1 MKPGRGIAFKLV
13 GPSAAITALTCLVMA
28 LVASTQ
34 VERGLAAAFSS
45 KGEAIARSLASAAE
59 QSMGNLASLQGGID
73 TNKIISGVAY
83 IYLQDTDGSVM
94 AHTFS
99 PAFPAGLEKHN
110 AIDLANLAVANTVQ
124 INPAVDWSWS
134 AGRIRAIDVAA
145 PVASGALG
153 VVHVGMDR
161 GEIERQV
168 RELQGRMALWGA
180 LVALFASALGA
191 LIAAAVVIR
200 PVRALIG
207 ATQLIAETGDLTQ
220 PLEIRTDD
228 ELGLL
233 AASFST
239 MVTRLREALNKLLT
253 ANTAIVTLTAQLRS
267 SADEQTRITTRQAAA
282 LQETHVT
289 AQEIRQTSQMAAEKT
304 DRVLQDAERADAV
317 SRRGEEAIGRSV
329 AGLTAIREQVGE
341 IARRIDELS
350 SRAQQIAG
358 ITSTV
363 KDLADQSNML
373 ALNAAI
379 EAVRSGEHGKGFA
392 VVAREIRA
400 LADQSI
406 AATRRVG
413 EVLNDIGG
421 SIRQVV
427 AITQVGAQ
435 RIESGIEE
443 VRASGQ
449 NLAELAAIVREN
461 SSSARQIAAAVGQQ
475 NAGISQIFT
484 AMGDLQGMMAQTMRS
499 VEATSAAAHQLGD
512 VSSSAGDAVKGYR
525 V

>member
-1 MKPGRGIAFKLV
+1 MRLGRGIAFKLV
-13 GPSAAITALTCLVMA
+13 GPFAAITALTCLVMA
-28 LVASTQ
+28 LVASAQ
-34 VERGLAAAFSS
+34 VERGLAADFSS

-59 QSMGNLASLQGGID
+59 QSLGSLTTLQAGID
-73 TNKIISGVAY
+73 TNKIIAGVAY
-83 IYLQDTDGSVM
+83 IYVQDTDGSVL

-99 PAFPAGLEKHN
+99 PAFPAGLEKIN
-110 AIDLANLAVANTVQ
+110 ALDPARLSASNPLQ
-124 INPAVDWSWS
+124 INPALDWSWS

-145 PVASGALG
+145 PVSGGALG

-168 RELQGRMALWGA
+168 RGLQGRMALWGA
-180 LVALFASALGA
+180 LVALFAIGLGA
-191 LIAAAVVIR
+191 LIAAVVVIR

-207 ATQLIAETGDLTQ
+207 ATQVIAETGDLTQ
-220 PLEIRTDD
+220 PIEIRSGD
-228 ELGLL
+228 ELGQL
-233 AASFST
+233 AASFSR

-253 ANTAIVTLTAQLRS
+253 ANTAIAPLTVALRT

-282 LQETHVT
+282 LHETHVT
-289 AQEIRQTSQMAAEKT
+289 AQEIRQTSQLAAERT
-304 DRVLQDAERADAV
+304 DRVLKDAERADAV

-413 EVLNDIGG
+413 EVLNDIAG

-427 AITQVGAQ
+427 GITQAGAQ

-449 NLAELAAIVREN
+449 NLAELSAIVREN
-461 SSSARQIAAAVGQQ
+461 SASARQIAAAVSQQ
-475 NAGISQIFT
+475 NAGIAQIFA
-484 AMGDLQGMMAQTMRS
+484 AMSDLQGMMTQTMQS
-499 VEATSAAAHQLGD
+499 VEATSAAAHQLGA
-512 VSSSAGDAVKGYR
+512 VSSSAGDAVQGYR

>member
-1 MKPGRGIAFKLV
+1 MKLGGGIALKLV
-13 GPSAAITALTCLVMA
+13 GPFAAVTAVTCLVMA
-28 LVASTQ
+28 LVASAQ
-34 VERGLAAAFSS
+34 VERGLSAAFSS

-59 QSMGNLASLQGGID
+59 QSLVNVIAVQAGID
-73 TNKIISGVAY
+73 TNKIIAGVAY
-83 IYLQDTDGSVM
+83 IYLQDTDGSVL

-99 PAFPAGLEKHN
+99 PAFPAGLEKIN
-110 AIDLANLAVANTVQ
+110 ALDLARLSADHPVQ
-124 INPAVDWSWS
+124 IDPTLDWSWPS
-134 AGRIRAIDVAA
+134 GRIRAIDVAA
-145 PVASGALG
+145 PVSGGALG

-168 RELQGRMALWGA
+168 RGLQGRMALWGA
-180 LVALFASALGA
+180 LVALFAIGLGA
-191 LIAAAVVIR
+191 LIAAMVVIR
-200 PVRALIG
+200 PVRALIA
-207 ATQLIAETGDLTQ
+207 ATQVIAETGDLTQ
-220 PLEIRTDD
+220 PIAIRSGD
-228 ELGLL
+228 ELGQL
-233 AASFST
+233 ADSFSK
-239 MVTRLREALNKLLT
+239 MVSRLREALNKLLT
-253 ANTAIVTLTAQLRS
+253 ANGALATLMVELRG
-267 SADEQTRITTRQAAA
+267 SADEQTRNATQQAAA

-289 AQEIRQTSQMAAEKT
+289 AQEIRQTSQMAAEKA
-304 DRVLQDAERADAV
+304 DRVLKEAERADAV

-329 AGLTAIREQVGE
+329 AGLTAIREQVSE

-413 EVLNDIGG
+413 EVLSDIGG

-427 AITQVGAQ
+427 GITQVGAQ

-449 NLAELAAIVREN
+449 NLAELSAIVREN
-461 SSSARQIAAAVGQQ
+461 STSARQIAAAVSQQ
-475 NAGISQIFT
+475 NAGIAQIFA
-484 AMGDLQGMMAQTMRS
+484 AMGDLQGMMTQTMES
-499 VEATSAAAHQLGD
+499 VEATSAAARQLGA
-512 VSSSAGDAVKGYR
+512 VASIAADAVKGYR

>member
-1 MKPGRGIAFKLV
+1 MKLGSGIAAKLV
-13 GPSAAITALTCLVMA
+13 GPFAAVTALTCVLMA
-28 LVASTQ
+28 LVASAQ
-34 VERGLAAAFSS
+34 LQRGLAAAFSS
-45 KGEAIARSLASAAE
+45 KGEAIARALASAAE
-59 QSMGNLASLQGGID
+59 QSLASATAVQTGID
-73 TNKIISGVAY
+73 SSKTVAAVAY
-83 IYLQDTDGSVM
+83 IYLVDTDGSVL

-99 PAFPAGLEKHN
+99 PAFPAGLEKTNPLDPDRISAAHP
-110 AIDLANLAVANTVQ
+110 VQ
-124 INPAVDWSWS
+124 VNEAVDWTWS
-134 AGRIRAIDVAA
+134 AGRIRSIDVAA
-145 PVASGALG
+145 PVSGGALG

-168 RELQGRMALWGA
+168 RGLQQRMALWGA
-180 LVALFASALGA
+180 LVALFAIGLGA
-191 LIAAAVVIR
+191 LIAAVVVIR

-207 ATQLIAETGDLTQ
+207 ATQVIAETGDLTQ
-220 PLEIRTDD
+220 PIEIRSRD
-228 ELGLL
+228 ELGQL

-239 MVTRLREALNKLLT
+239 MVARLREALNKLLT
-253 ANTAIVTLTAQLRS
+253 ANTALATLMVELRG
-267 SADEQTRITTRQAAA
+267 SADEQLKNATQQAAA

-304 DRVLQDAERADAV
+304 ERVLKEAERADAV
-317 SRRGEEAIGRSV
+317 SRKGEEAIGRSV
-329 AGLTAIREQVGE
+329 AGLTAIREQVSE

-413 EVLNDIGG
+413 EVLSDIGG

-427 AITQVGAQ
+427 AITTVGAQ
-435 RIESGIEE
+435 RIESGIGE

-449 NLAELAAIVREN
+449 NLAELSAIVREN
-461 SSSARQIAAAVGQQ
+461 SASARQIAAAVSQQ
-475 NAGISQIFT
+475 NAGIAQIFA
-484 AMGDLQGMMAQTMRS
+484 AMGDLQGMMTQTMQS
-499 VEATSAAAHQLGD
+499 VEATSAAARQLGA
-512 VSSSAGDAVKGYR
+512 VSSLAAQAVKGYR